1 MSGDAEFAFVAEQL
15 GTEQLV
21 FGTDFGGCDGG
32 TTDHVDDLTNTMNY
46 NAARLLRL
54 DKRAPH
60 LVVGHA
66 QA

>member
-1 MSGDAEFAFVAEQL
+1 MAEQL

-32 TTDHVDDLTNTMNY
+32 TTYHVDDLTNTMNY

-60 LVVGHA
+60 LVFGHA